1 MVNSLVAILMKDIV
15 GGTIALVVSTAV
27 IVIFGEIIPQAIMH
41 RNGVKAG
48 AYLSPILYITIAVT
62 FVLSFPISAI
72 LDKVFGEEVGKVM
85 TRNKMKNFFEM
96 QERNKMIEGSEG
108 KILKASLDL
117 SKRQVDE
124 IMINID
130 DVYMLEL
137 NTVINRDVCQEIYG
151 KGFSRIPIYDGE
163 RQNICGVLMAKDLI
177 LFNPDRD

>member
-1 MVNSLVAILMKDIV
+1 
-15 GGTIALVVSTAV
+15 
-27 IVIFGEIIPQAIMH
+27 
-41 RNGVKAG
+41 
-48 AYLSPILYITIAVT
+48 
-62 FVLSFPISAI
+62 
-72 LDKVFGEEVGKVM
+72 
-85 TRNKMKNFFEM
+85 M
-96 QERNKMIEGSEG
+96 QVRNKMIEGSEG
-108 KILKASLDL
+108 KILKQTLDL
-117 SKRQVDE
+117 SRRQVDE